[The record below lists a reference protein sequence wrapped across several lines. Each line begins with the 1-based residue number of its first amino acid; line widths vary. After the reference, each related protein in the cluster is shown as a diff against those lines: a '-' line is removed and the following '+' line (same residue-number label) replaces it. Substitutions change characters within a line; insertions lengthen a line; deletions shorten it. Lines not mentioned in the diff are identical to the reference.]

1 MRALKAAVI
10 IMGVM
15 IVAGTVTLA
24 VLLANRMSARTAPA
38 VEMSLGQPAGTQ
50 IVGIA
55 GAGERVAVH
64 VTGGGLPDRILL
76 LDAARGRVVGTLLP
90 EGEPVGRARR

>member
-24 VLLANRMSARTAPA
+24 VLLANRMAGRSAPA
-38 VEMSLGQPAGTQ
+38 VEASLGQPSGTR

-64 VTGGGLPDRILL
+64 VSGGGLPDRILL

-90 EGEPVGRARR
+90 EGQPAR

>member
-24 VLLANRMSARTAPA
+24 VLLANRMSGRAAPA
-38 VEMSLGQPAGTQ
+38 VEASLGQPSGTR

-64 VTGGGLPDRILL
+64 VSGGGLPDRILL
-76 LDAARGRVVGTLLP
+76 LDATRGRVVGTLLP
-90 EGEPVGRARR
+90 EGEPEGRVRR

>member
-24 VLLANRMSARTAPA
+24 VLLANRMSGRAAPA
-38 VEMSLGQPAGTQ
+38 VEASLGQPAGTR

-64 VTGGGLPDRILL
+64 VSGGGLPDRILL

-90 EGEPVGRARR
+90 EGEPEGRVRR